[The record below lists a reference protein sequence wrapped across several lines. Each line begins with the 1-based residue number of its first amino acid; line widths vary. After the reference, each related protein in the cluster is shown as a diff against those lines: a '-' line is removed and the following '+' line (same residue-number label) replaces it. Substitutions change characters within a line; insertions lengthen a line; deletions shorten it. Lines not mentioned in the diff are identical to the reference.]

1 MNDAELFTHWYIALG
16 IATVVVLIAASL
28 LIAVWLA
35 ARRILKLAIAALG
48 LVTQIKENT
57 QSIWNLKDTN
67 TTAVK
72 ILTTATAIKNHGAL
86 VAQALH
92 EEAEKEKV

>member
-1 MNDAELFTHWYIALG
+1 MNDTELFANWYLSLG
-16 IATVVVLIAASL
+16 IAAVVVLIAASL

-35 ARRILKLAIAALG
+35 ARRILKLAVAALG

-57 QSIWNLKDTN
+57 RSIWNLQDTN
-67 TTAVK
+67 ATAAK
-72 ILTTATAIKNHGAL
+72 ILDTAKSIKTHGAM

-92 EEAEKEKV
+92 EANKEKV